1 MLYNPIYLIL
11 FSMEYKQGLNINISL
26 KRIGPFFWLLT
37 YYDYKIMKSRCIP
50 KYTIQMW
57 IRL

>member
-11 FSMEYKQGLNINISL
+11 FSMEYISL

-50 KYTIQMW
+50 KYTIQ
-57 IRL
+57 I